1 MDGAHHLGEPI
12 GGMRPAIALLAVFM
26 IGGAAIAMKVGGRTI
41 ATVERSGRAEPDL
54 SAAKNAPP
62 PPRIE
67 QKPAPGASTADAG
80 VEAQP
85 DEADRSSGA
94 PFERVEPREPLS
106 ELSLALPPKPPS
118 GPSGVILF
126 RPIATSSAKFEA
138 MDRVV
143 AVAGVENVE
152 LDERCSYEGQDWD
165 CGIHA
170 RTAFRAFI
178 RGRAITC
185 DLAPDA
191 PKEVVADCRIGAQD
205 VGGWLVA
212 NGWARATPDGPYA
225 DAEKKAREAK
235 LGVFGPPPKPSSDL
249 R

>member
-1 MDGAHHLGEPI
+1 
-12 GGMRPAIALLAVFM
+12 MRPAVALLAVFM
-26 IGGAAIAMKVGGRTI
+26 VVGASVAMKVGGRNL
-41 ATVERSGRAEPDL
+41 ATVEHSGRAEPD
-54 SAAKNAPP
+54 SPAATELAAAPRLEGEP
-62 PPRIE
+62 TPDPS
-67 QKPAPGASTADAG
+67 PADVS
-80 VEAQP
+80 QP
-85 DEADRSSGA
+85 QGPDRSSKGA
-94 PFERVEPREPLS
+94 LERIERREPLS
-106 ELSLALPPKPPS
+106 ELSLALPPKLPS

-126 RPIATSSAKFEA
+126 RPIATSSARFEA

-152 LDERCSYEGQDWD
+152 LDERCSYEGKDWD

-191 PKEVVADCRIGAQD
+191 PKEVVADCHIGAQD
-205 VGGWLVA
+205 VGEWLVA
-212 NGWARATPDGPYA
+212 NGWARASPGGPYT
-225 DAEKKAREAK
+225 DAEKKARDAR
-235 LGVFGPPPKPSSDL
+235 LGVFGPPPKPSSAL

>member
-1 MDGAHHLGEPI
+1 
-12 GGMRPAIALLAVFM
+12 MRPAIALLAVFM
-26 IGGAAIAMKVGGRTI
+26 VGAAAMAMKVGGRNL
-41 ATVERSGRAEPDL
+41 APVDRAGKAEPASSDAKE
-54 SAAKNAPP
+54 AAAPAP
-62 PPRIE
+62 VE
-67 QKPAPGASTADAG
+67 QKPAVDPSTGDAGADAT
-80 VEAQP
+80 QLN
-85 DEADRSSGA
+85 EADRSSEGA
-94 PFERVEPREPLS
+94 FERVEPREPLS
-106 ELSLALPPKPPS
+106 ELSLALPPKLPT

-126 RPIATSSAKFEA
+126 RPIATSSARFEA

-152 LDERCSYEGQDWD
+152 LDERCSYEGEDWD
-165 CGIHA
+165 CGMHA

-191 PKEVVADCRIGAQD
+191 PKEVVADCRIGAQG
-205 VGGWLVA
+205 VGEWLVA
-212 NGWARATPDGPYA
+212 NGWARATPDGPYT

>member
-12 GGMRPAIALLAVFM
+12 GGMRPAIVLLAVFM
-26 IGGAAIAMKVGGRTI
+26 VGGAAVAMKVGGRNL
-41 ATVERSGRAEPDL
+41 ATVERSGRAEQDAP
-54 SAAKNAPP
+54 AATEAAS
-62 PPRIE
+62 PRIE
-67 QKPAPGASTADAG
+67 QKPAEGSSSLDAIRPDGAA
-80 VEAQP
+80 
-85 DEADRSSGA
+85 RSSKGVL
-94 PFERVEPREPLS
+94 ERIEPREPLS
-106 ELSLALPPKPPS
+106 ELSLALPPKPRS
-118 GPSGVILF
+118 GPGGVILF
-126 RPIATSSAKFEA
+126 RPVATSSAKFEA

-152 LDERCSYEGQDWD
+152 LDERCSYEGREWD

-191 PKEVVADCRIGAQD
+191 PKEIVADCRIGAQD

-212 NGWARATPDGPYA
+212 NGWARATPGSPYA
-225 DAEKKAREAK
+225 DAEKKAREAR
-235 LGVFGPPPKPSSDL
+235 LGIFGPPPKPSSEL